1 MLLKIHDH
9 ERIEEIQDRFN
20 ECFPY
25 LKIEFYTQ
33 PHKWH
38 EASGQEYLIPPGT
51 YIEDVRRSHESGI
64 FSIKSWDKTGYV
76 EQEFKRLFGLN
87 VQIFRLHKDKWIQT
101 SDSDELTLKE
111 QSDLAKSSLGSR
123 NYSSDRLL

>member
-1 MLLKIHDH
+1 MLLKIYDH
-9 ERIEEIQDRFN
+9 EKIDEIQDKFN

-25 LKIEFYTQ
+25 LKIEFYHQ

-38 EASGQEYLIPPGT
+38 EGSSADHLIRPGS
-51 YIEDVRRSHESGI
+51 YIEDIRKTHESGI
-64 FSIKSWDKTGYV
+64 LSIKSWDKTGHI

-101 SDSDELTLKE
+101 IDSDELTLKE
-111 QSDLAKSSLGSR
+111 QSDLAQNSIEPR
-123 NYSSDRLL
+123 NRTANQ

>member
-1 MLLKIHDH
+1 MLLKIFDH
-9 ERIEEIQDRFN
+9 EKIDEIQDKFN

-25 LKIEFYTQ
+25 LKIEFYQQ

-38 EASGQEYLIPPGT
+38 EGSSTNFLIQPGS
-51 YIEDVRRSHESGI
+51 YIEEIRKTHESGI
-64 FSIKSWDKTGYV
+64 LSIKSWDKTGHV

-101 SDSDELTLKE
+101 IDSDELTLKE
-111 QSDLAKSSLGSR
+111 QSDLAKSSQEPR
-123 NYSSDRLL
+123 NHTARQ